1 MKKTHKLAKW
11 LNGEMTD
18 EELTEFQNEADF
30 AIYERIKKYSSEL
43 ELADF
48 NEDQVLNTVLSS
60 KNKTQKTIP
69 LYRNWFV
76 KIAAILV
83 IGFGLFLGIES
94 FYKVSQIAENG
105 KQNTF
110 SLPDNSEVVMN
121 SGSKMEYSKW
131 NWNNNRKLNLSGEAY
146 FKVAKGQKFTVN
158 TNVGKVTV
166 LGTQFNIKARNKRF
180 DVTCYEGKVKVN
192 STKNEIILLKG
203 QSVSFENNTIISN
216 QSVSENKPLWTLN
229 EIKFEKNKFEEII
242 EEIKRQYNVSINT
255 NNFKSEQLFTGTIP
269 SNNIEVA
276 IQIIA
281 SNYHLKIKRT
291 NSTSFELVKK

>member
-276 IQIIA
+276 IHIIA